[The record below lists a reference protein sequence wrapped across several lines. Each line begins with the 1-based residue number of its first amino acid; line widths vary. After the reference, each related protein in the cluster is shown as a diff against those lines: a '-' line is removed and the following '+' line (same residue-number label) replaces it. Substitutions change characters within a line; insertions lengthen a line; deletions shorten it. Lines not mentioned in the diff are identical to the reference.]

1 MVEYSSCFV
10 RCNQALLLLQT
21 RSHRSDNERKCWL
34 IARSALRAA
43 IARLLDGRPERID
56 DALTVLNLAYEPASA
71 GRRRIMRSVFS
82 PSSGLPNPAD
92 GDHYSKPSRSARP
105 RSKLSF
111 EPCAGPRSPNGLV
124 HAPARYIQVLTLQDA
139 GRNAVI
145 ERVCGKNWPDPLTAG
160 LSP

>member
-1 MVEYSSCFV
+1 M
-10 RCNQALLLLQT
+10 LLLQT
-21 RSHRSDNERKCWL
+21 RSHRSDNERKCRL

-56 DALTVLNLAYEPASA
+56 DALTVSNLAYEPASA

-82 PSSGLPNPAD
+82 PSSGCRIPPTAIITQSPQ
-92 GDHYSKPSRSARP
+92 GARV
-105 RSKLSF
+105 RALKAELRAMRGT
-111 EPCAGPRSPNGLV
+111 EIAELHGLV
-124 HAPARYIQVLTLQDA
+124 HTPARDIQVLTLQDA

>member
-21 RSHRSDNERKCWL
+21 RGHRSDNERKCRL

-92 GDHYSKPSRSARP
+92 GDHYSKPSTPALKAELRAMRGTEIAERPRPRARP
-105 RSKLSF
+105 
-111 EPCAGPRSPNGLV
+111 V
-124 HAPARYIQVLTLQDA
+124 HPGADAA
-139 GRNAVI
+139 GRGPECRHREGVRQELA
-145 ERVCGKNWPDPLTAG
+145 
-160 LSP
+160 